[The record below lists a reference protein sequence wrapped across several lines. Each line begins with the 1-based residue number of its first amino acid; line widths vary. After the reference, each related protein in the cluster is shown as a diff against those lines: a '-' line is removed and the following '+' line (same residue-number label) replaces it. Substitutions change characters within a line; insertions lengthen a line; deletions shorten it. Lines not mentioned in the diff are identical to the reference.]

1 MADARVVG
9 PAAAYAAIGI
19 FGLVRPRLVPRL
31 FGGSAPTAAART
43 EVRAVYGGLPLAF
56 AAVLARAAPAGA
68 SHRGGALRA
77 TAVASGGM
85 AAGRLLGA
93 ALDRDLPPWPT
104 GAFLALE
111 TALAVSLAAA
121 ARA

>member
-1 MADARVVG
+1 MVG

-19 FGLVRPRLVPRL
+19 FGLARPELVPRL

-56 AAVLARAAPAGA
+56 AAVLASAAPAGA
-68 SHRGGALRA
+68 SHRGGVLRA
-77 TAVASGGM
+77 TAMASGGM
-85 AAGRLLGA
+85 AAGRLLSA
-93 ALDRDLPPWPT
+93 ALDRELAPWPT

-111 TALAVSLAAA
+111 AALAASLAAA
-121 ARA
+121 AQA